1 MLFCEIDLRN
11 YEHIGRPPANIPAV
25 IVRRKVRRAVR
36 RHLLDHAEEVREYP
50 RSPCGNGPTMR
61 NDCRR
66 ENRERSRATLL
77 SGFSQMSGSQ
87 SRNRR
92 RRGGVRRRAPDRSH
106 VLVHQNRI
114 SVGIDSDETG
124 RSGCGLVG
132 LQLELHSLS
141 LELPLQFAYVGE

>member
-1 MLFCEIDLRN
+1 MQKR
-11 YEHIGRPPANIPAV
+11 
-25 IVRRKVRRAVR
+25 
-36 RHLLDHAEEVREYP
+36 
-50 RSPCGNGPTMR
+50 CGNILDLHAATGQRCVTIAA
-61 NDCRR
+61 R

-87 SRNRR
+87 ARTRR